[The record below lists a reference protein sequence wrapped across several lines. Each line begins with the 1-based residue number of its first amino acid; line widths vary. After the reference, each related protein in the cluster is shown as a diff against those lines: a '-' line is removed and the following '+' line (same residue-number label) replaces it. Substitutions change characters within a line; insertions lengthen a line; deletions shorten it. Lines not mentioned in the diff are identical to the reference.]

1 MGNNGL
7 MVGGAGAV
15 MVVLG
20 SILVGSGTGPFVL
33 GLVVLL
39 VGVGLI
45 VRLLLQMTESAG
57 GRTTGAAKGHAG
69 SSAGSALGSF
79 FKLTGVI
86 NMSAMSQWV
95 AGGLMGA
102 LSLLGLLLYSRA
114 ADGMFGLFGG
124 LLFLFG
130 LAVIIVLVHKATDY
144 STEAHDDAHGEVK
157 DENSSDQAAA

>member
-15 MVVLG
+15 MVLLG

-33 GLVVLL
+33 GLLVLL
-39 VGVGLI
+39 VGVGLT
-45 VRLLLQMTESAG
+45 VRLLLQLTESAG
-57 GRTTGAAKGHAG
+57 SRTAGAAKGGAG
-69 SSAGSALGSF
+69 SSRGSALDGF
-79 FKLTGVI
+79 FNFTGVN

-95 AGGLMGA
+95 AGGLMGV
-102 LSLLGLLLYSRA
+102 LSLLGLFLFSRA

-144 STEAHDDAHGEVK
+144 STEAHDDVA
-157 DENSSDQAAA
+157 DENNSDQAAA